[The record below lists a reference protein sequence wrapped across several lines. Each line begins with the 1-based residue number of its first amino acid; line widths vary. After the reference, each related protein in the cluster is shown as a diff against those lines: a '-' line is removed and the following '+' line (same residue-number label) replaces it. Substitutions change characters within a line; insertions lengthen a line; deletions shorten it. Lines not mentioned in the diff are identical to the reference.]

1 MRSICFVVLL
11 LAPASASAVDKNAVV
26 RIVGGGG
33 LCSATIVSADGL
45 IVSAEHCECARLTE
59 AIFRDGTR
67 VAITQ
72 IYEPPQKQGR
82 DEVAVLRIT
91 DAAPEGGWPFI
102 PVAIRPA
109 AIGTKVTAL
118 GYPGGKWSETSGR
131 LTAATERMQWVRDI
145 DGIEPGISGGPLLNS
160 AGELVGVCSGGGGS
174 DEVGPVTVSSG
185 LAGKSFMAWGEIRKS
200 LAAAGSTT
208 DGNKTPP
215 DHTQSR
221 RVIIF
226 TSTDCDPCRRLK
238 RDVAAGH
245 FRQFDTLVCEY
256 DNRAKAWQDPAY
268 GALFAEFYRIATPE
282 TRPGFPVIW
291 VEGTREYREGY
302 APDQRGGLLGF
313 LQGVF
318 RAIGRL
324 IVGESRPV
332 QVPIIGEDPAPAPV
346 VAPLP
351 PKEPQAAEPEGYRE
365 LRSAVETLVEDIKD
379 LKSGNALEKLGALRS
394 IREDLDAVRA
404 TASDAREL
412 AFQAGENTPQL
423 DGIRQRLET
432 VKSDIETLKSSG
444 NPIAKA
450 KAAMALKSEVA
461 ALKKDAAEIKER
473 ARDDPWLFLYG
484 LPGLL
489 TGLLHRR
496 MAA

>member
-72 IYEPPQKQGR
+72 IYEPPEKQGR
-82 DEVAVLRIT
+82 DEVTVMRIT
-91 DAAPEGGWPFI
+91 DAAPDGGWPFI
-102 PVAIRPA
+102 PVASRPA

-174 DEVGPVTVSSG
+174 DEVGPITVSSG
-185 LAGKSFMAWGEIRKS
+185 LDGKSFVAWGEIRKS
-200 LAAAGSTT
+200 LAAAGATT
-208 DGNKTPP
+208 DGNKTPT

-226 TSTDCDPCRRLK
+226 TTGNCDPCRRLK
-238 RDVAAGH
+238 SDIKSGH
-245 FRQFDTLVCEY
+245 FKEFDILVCEY

-351 PKEPQAAEPEGYRE
+351 PKEPQQAESEGYRE
-365 LRSAVETLVEDIKD
+365 LRSAVETLVADIKD